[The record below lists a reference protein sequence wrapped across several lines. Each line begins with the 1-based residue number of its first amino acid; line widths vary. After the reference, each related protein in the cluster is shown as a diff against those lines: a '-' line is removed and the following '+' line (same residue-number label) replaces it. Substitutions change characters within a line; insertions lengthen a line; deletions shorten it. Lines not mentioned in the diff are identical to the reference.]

1 MSSMTVSGPLYYL
14 APDALRA
21 AKEEAPSFRTLFP
34 ELGVLGDR
42 VENMLGTPQPIRRS
56 KSGSEFTL
64 LLRDVP
70 MYRLNAVAKE
80 LSAETAAVVAKLPAG
95 LAPPPA
101 APDSEESA
109 MSLASRASAAV
120 AFLPSG
126 MLRNLFN
133 WQLRSWRSV
142 YL

>member
-1 MSSMTVSGPLYYL
+1 
-14 APDALRA
+14 
-21 AKEEAPSFRTLFP
+21 
-34 ELGVLGDR
+34 
-42 VENMLGTPQPIRRS
+42 
-56 KSGSEFTL
+56 
-64 LLRDVP
+64 

-109 MSLASRASAAV
+109 KSLASSASALV

-126 MLRNLFN
+126 VLRNLFN